1 MLEIKII
8 IIEIKNILFEINRR
22 LDTAE
27 EKMDYCE
34 DVAIETNSKLITE
47 WRMENN
53 EQIIS

>member
-1 MLEIKII
+1 MLKIKII

-47 WRMENN
+47 RRMENN
-53 EQIIS
+53 KQRIS